1 MSYANWNI
9 LQCLLVIQWSTDE
22 TTDRP
27 TDQKKKRK
35 TKNCK
40 RFTLCTQNFA
50 LFPPTVEPKWK
61 QNYEIIKQLIN
72 NHAELIIKNKTKK
85 GNMFYTCGYFNLNL
99 EKLRKLYSKQI
110 KKIWNFWVFS
120 LEYAKE
126 IITDA

>member
-1 MSYANWNI
+1 MHSKF
-9 LQCLLVIQWSTDE
+9 CSF
-22 TTDRP
+22 P
-27 TDQKKKRK
+27 THSW
-35 TKNCK
+35 T
-40 RFTLCTQNFA
+40 
-50 LFPPTVEPKWK
+50 EMKWK